1 MGRWNGRWG
10 WRKLLGIAVSMGV
23 FWAPPGAAMAF
34 DPVTEDPPRRAPGP
48 SLESAAIPSGGA
60 AINAVFYLPGGE
72 TPAPV
77 VVLLHGLPGEERNQ
91 DLAQVLR
98 RAGYAVLLPHYRGAW
113 GSAGIFS
120 FRHCLEDID
129 AMLRW
134 LDDPGVRRRFSLD
147 AQPRALVGHSM
158 GGYLALRA
166 GAGHPRVS
174 TLVNL
179 AGPDFG
185 LMAEAL
191 AADEASARATAER
204 FESWV
209 AGPLS
214 GTSGAALVA
223 ELTEAPAFFSLA
235 ARAGHVVGQRVTLVA
250 GSEDAYVSPAR
261 LEALQASLVAAHSP
275 VALEVL
281 PGDHAFSGVR
291 LALARVVLSALGEA
305 GP

>member
-1 MGRWNGRWG
+1 MGRWSGQWG
-10 WRKLLGIAVSMGV
+10 WRRMLGLAMGV
-23 FWAPPGAAMAF
+23 GLFWAQGSAAMSF
-34 DPVTEDPPRRAPGP
+34 DPVTEDPPLRAPGP
-48 SLESAAIPSGGA
+48 SLESAAIPSGDVTM
-60 AINAVFYLPGGE
+60 NAVFYLPGGE
-72 TPAPV
+72 APAPV

-113 GSAGIFS
+113 GSAGTFS

-134 LDDPGVRRRFSLD
+134 LDDPAVRTRFSLD

-185 LMAEAL
+185 IMAEAL

-209 AGPLS
+209 AGPLA
-214 GTSGAALVA
+214 GTSGPALVA
-223 ELTEAPAFFSLA
+223 ELTEDPSFFSLA
-235 ARAGHVVGQRVTLVA
+235 ARAGHFVGQRVTLVA

-261 LEALQASLVAAHSP
+261 LEALQSALVAAHSP
-275 VALEVL
+275 ATLKTL
-281 PGDHAFSGVR
+281 PGDHAFSSVR

>member
-1 MGRWNGRWG
+1 MRRWSSQWG
-10 WRKLLGIAVSMGV
+10 WRCVLGLAMSVGLL
-23 FWAPPGAAMAF
+23 WAQGGAAMSF
-34 DPVTEDPPRRAPGP
+34 DPVTEDPPLRTPGP
-48 SLESAAIPSGGA
+48 SLESATIPSGDVA
-60 AINAVFYLPGGE
+60 MNAVFYLPGGE
-72 TPAPV
+72 APAPV

-113 GSAGIFS
+113 GSAGTFS

-134 LDDPGVRRRFSLD
+134 LDDPAVRTRFSLD

-174 TLVNL
+174 TLVSL

-185 LMAEAL
+185 IMAEAL
-191 AADEASARATAER
+191 GADEASARATAER

-209 AGPLS
+209 AGPLA

-223 ELTEAPAFFSLA
+223 ELTEDPSFFSLA
-235 ARAGHVVGQRVTLVA
+235 ARAGHFVGQRVTLVA
-250 GSEDAYVSPAR
+250 GAEDAYVSPAR
-261 LEALQASLVAAHSP
+261 LEALQGALVAAHSP
-275 VALEVL
+275 AALKTL
-281 PGDHAFSGVR
+281 PGDHAFSSVR